1 MTWTFCASFLSL
13 ACFAYTGRPGPL
25 AVFGP
30 GKIVISV
37 LENLKRR
44 GLAVL
49 MESWFKENFLPSFD
63 VKGHDH
69 GTDPHRVHLILPIE
83 TIEIKMTSWF

>member
-1 MTWTFCASFLSL
+1 MTWTFALLFYLL
-13 ACFAYTGRPGPL
+13 PGLPIQAGLGPL

-37 LENLKRR
+37 LKNLKRR

-69 GTDPHRVHLILPIE
+69 GTDPHLAHLIVLIE
-83 TIEIKMTSWF
+83 TI